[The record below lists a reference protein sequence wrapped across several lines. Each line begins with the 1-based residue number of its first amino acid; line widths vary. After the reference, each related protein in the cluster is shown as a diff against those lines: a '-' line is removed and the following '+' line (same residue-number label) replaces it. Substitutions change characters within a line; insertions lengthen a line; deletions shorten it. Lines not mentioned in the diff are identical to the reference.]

1 MHNVKTY
8 DSIQAFRGLA
18 ALAVMFF
25 HFRWL
30 INNEF
35 PNTGDYLFGWGAIGV
50 DLFFIISGFVI
61 TLSAQ
66 KLDTGVSA
74 SLTFIKSRLKRIMPT
89 YFIILLVVFILS
101 GGMSIFHYSEK
112 LANLVSALTFRPI
125 YTSNAP
131 FYINDSGVY
140 GVRWTLNYE
149 IYFYLVSSLC
159 LLTKRPLLC
168 LLSFFIT
175 ALVIIPVICGQ
186 QFTLSSEG
194 YQFNNPYLNLLTN
207 PISWMFISGVLIAKL
222 VPLAQRLPA
231 TLRVTYLVCVT
242 LYTVYSLFFLKQ
254 IGHGLLSSG
263 FALILLM
270 SGVVMNDA
278 WLRRFTPRWL
288 IFIGNISYSLYLIHT
303 LMNTGLGKR
312 LAWTGLSDGVTG
324 FIIYSVISLILATL
338 SYRYIETLFFS
349 RSKKVNQ
356 NRKTDGLIADK

>member
-18 ALAVMFF
+18 ALAMMFF

-35 PNTGDYLFGWGAIGV
+35 PNTWDYLFGWGAIGV

-101 GGMSIFHYSEK
+101 SGMSIFHYSEK

-149 IYFYLVSSLC
+149 IYFYLFSSLC
-159 LLTKRPLLC
+159 LLTKRPLLF
-168 LLSFFIT
+168 LLSFFMT
-175 ALVIIPVICGQ
+175 ALGIIPVICGQ
-186 QFTLSSEG
+186 QFSLSSEG

-207 PISWMFISGVLIAKL
+207 PISWMFISGVFIAKL

-231 TLRVTYLVCVT
+231 PLRVTYLACVT
-242 LYTVYSLFFLKQ
+242 LYAVYSLFFLKQ

-263 FALILLM
+263 LALILLM
-270 SGVVMNDA
+270 SGVVMNDT

-288 IFIGNISYSLYLIHT
+288 IFIGNIS
-303 LMNTGLGKR
+303 
-312 LAWTGLSDGVTG
+312 
-324 FIIYSVISLILATL
+324 
-338 SYRYIETLFFS
+338 
-349 RSKKVNQ
+349 
-356 NRKTDGLIADK
+356 